1 MLYNE
6 NDKYAA
12 EWLRNLISAG
22 ELPGGDVD
30 ERSITELQAD
40 DILGHET
47 VHFFAGIG
55 GWPLAL
61 RIAGWPGDVPV
72 WTGSCPCQPFST
84 AGKGLGEKDKRHLW
98 PEMRRLIDI
107 GRPAVVFGEQ
117 VASKDGRAWLDGI
130 RAEMEKMGYAFGASD
145 LCAAGIGAPHIRQR
159 IFWVGYTTC
168 ESSQRNTREILGA
181 KKGVNSERVENGSE
195 FVGSEPAGSVLPFRI
210 PNTENIGR
218 KGGG

>member
-72 WTGSCPCQPFST
+72 WTGSCPCQPLLWF
-84 AGKGLGEKDKRHLW
+84 AGKHYLVTLPSLE
-98 PEMRRLIDI
+98 P
-107 GRPAVVFGEQ
+107 VNSTQ
-117 VASKDGRAWLDGI
+117 V
-130 RAEMEKMGYAFGASD
+130 
-145 LCAAGIGAPHIRQR
+145 
-159 IFWVGYTTC
+159 
-168 ESSQRNTREILGA
+168 GA
-181 KKGVNSERVENGSE
+181 KGTSE
-195 FVGSEPAGSVLPFRI
+195 
-210 PNTENIGR
+210 
-218 KGGG
+218 